1 MRDPQEMAPP
11 SGQYQLQFLWWV
23 WSHCRNPEGSGTQE
37 GKTYRGEAA
46 EQDDAAAAAVDV
58 VDDVADAAVVAG
70 QKPVGTVA
78 AWRHTEPEQPAA
90 DTSSAAA
97 AAVGAWPVVAAA
109 EAWPVAAA
117 VVGAWP
123 AAVAAAGA
131 LPAAVAAAAA
141 EAEATAAQP
150 VGTGGIGVAVH
161 LHVVAALP
169 GGGDAVVAAADAN
182 HQVVAAA
189 GLCVVDCWPVAEAVA
204 EAETVWM
211 VAQSQEWELSGR
223 C

>member
-1 MRDPQEMAPP
+1 MRDLQEMAPP
-11 SGQYQLQFLWWV
+11 SGKYQLQFLWWV

-46 EQDDAAAAAVDV
+46 EQDDAAAAVDV

-78 AWRHTEPEQPAA
+78 AWRRTEPEQPAA

-123 AAVAAAGA
+123 VAA
-131 LPAAVAAAAA
+131 AAAAA

-204 EAETVWM
+204 EAVWM